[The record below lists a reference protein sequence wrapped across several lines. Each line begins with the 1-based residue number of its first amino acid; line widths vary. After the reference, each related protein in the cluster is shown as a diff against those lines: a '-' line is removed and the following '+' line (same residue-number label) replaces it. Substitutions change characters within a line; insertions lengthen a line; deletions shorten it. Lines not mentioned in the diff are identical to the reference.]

1 MALRKFKKLMVPL
14 SVLFIAA
21 MLVPIF
27 LKIGES
33 IRAGKNIQKN
43 NEVIAEVNGHKIYRL
58 DLERGVLGVKNKV
71 MQIKSMKAQQGIEDK
86 SEVPDDIVKKVILGE
101 LVSNALLAS
110 SAEDL
115 KIKASDK
122 EINDKVNEIKAGMPN
137 GESFLNYLQSMGIA
151 NEKELKRMIKES
163 IEVTRV
169 LESQQKAH
177 KLSDE
182 DLKKYYEMY
191 RYTDFQDQTFEQVKP
206 TLEDYVAKEYSDLI
220 RNSLIEKQR
229 EKAKIVFKDD
239 EIKKLYEETVKPV
252 AEKDGY
258 SFKEGLMYTR
268 ILMMVVSAGTEYNE
282 ELVAKVRE
290 SIQKDLDNLVAVGKA
305 AKEKGL
311 KASPDFVG
319 VDELRDLGKRY
330 FVYLVSSYNP
340 SDADLKKIYDTDPG
354 KYDIRHSV
362 GGYVVGSFF
371 DPTEADKEAT
381 KKKAED
387 LKKTLTPE
395 NFAETA
401 KKVSE
406 DPGSKDQGGELGWV
420 DSSTNFVPE
429 FLEAIKTAQKGQ
441 IIGPVQTEFGSHL
454 IYVEDVDPA
463 NADKKKVSHI
473 LLLPKPSEASRTD
486 LIGRLQGLK
495 KELDEKKVTWTDVID
510 QDKYKYEVKEVF
522 KKIYEN
528 SAVPGIGF
536 VEEANRKLFASKV
549 NEILEYEF
557 NGGYFLMVKTNEVP
571 YKKRTFEEVKSQIR
585 NEEALK
591 YATEELDKLL

>member
-58 DLERGVLGVKNKV
+58 DLERGVAGVNSRV
-71 MQIKSMKAQQGIEDK
+71 AQIKSMKAQQGIEDK
-86 SEVPDDIVKKVILGE
+86 SEVPDSIVKKVIFGE
-101 LVSNALLAS
+101 LVSNALLIS

-122 EINDKVNEIKAGMPN
+122 EVNDKVNEIKAGVPE

-169 LESQQKAH
+169 LETQQKAH

-191 RYTDFQDQTFEQVKP
+191 RYTDFQDQTFEQAKA
-206 TLEDYVAKEYSDLI
+206 TIEDYVGKEYSDLI
-220 RNSLIEKQR
+220 RNSLIERQR

-239 EIKKLYEETVKPV
+239 EIKKLYEEMTKPV

-258 SFKEGLMYTR
+258 SFKEGLMDTR
-268 ILMMVVSAGTEYNE
+268 ILMMVVSAGTEYND
-282 ELVAKVRE
+282 ELVTKVRE
-290 SIQKDLDNLVAVGKA
+290 SIQSDLNNLVAVGKA

-319 VDELRDLGKRY
+319 VDELRDLGKKY
-330 FVYLVSSYNP
+330 FVYLVDSYNP
-340 SDADLKKIYDTDPG
+340 SDADLKKIYDENQE

-371 DPTEADKEAT
+371 DPTEADIEAT

-395 NFAETA
+395 NFAEIA
-401 KKVSE
+401 KKESE
-406 DPGSKDQGGELGWV
+406 DPGSKENGGELGWV
-420 DSSTNFVPE
+420 DSNTNFVPE
-429 FLEAIKTAQKGQ
+429 FLEAVKGGQKGQ
-441 IIGPVQTEFGSHL
+441 IIGPVQTEFGSHI
-454 IYVEDVDPA
+454 IYIEDRDPA
-463 NADKKKVSHI
+463 NPDRAKVSHI
-473 LLLPKPSEASRTD
+473 LLLPKPSEASRTE
-486 LIGRLQGLK
+486 LVTKLKALK
-495 KELDEKKVTWTDVID
+495 KDLDEKKATWTDVID
-510 QDKYKYEVKEVF
+510 QDKYKFEVKEVF

-536 VEEANRKLFASKV
+536 VEEANRKLFDSKL
-549 NEILEYEF
+549 NEVLEYEV
-557 NGGYFLMVKTNEVP
+557 NGGYFLMVKTNEIP
-571 YKKRTFEEVKSQIR
+571 YKKRNFDEVKGQIR

-591 YATEELDKLL
+591 YATSELDKLL

>member
-33 IRAGKNIQKN
+33 IRAGKNIQQN
-43 NEVIAEVNGHKIYRL
+43 NEVIAEVNGHKIHRL
-58 DLERGVLGVKNKV
+58 DLERGVAGVKNKI
-71 MQIKSMKAQQGIEDK
+71 MQIKSMKAQQGIEDN
-86 SEVPDDIVKKVILGE
+86 SEVPDDIIKKVILGE
-101 LVSNALLAS
+101 LVSNALLVS

-122 EINDKVNEIKAGMPN
+122 EINDKINEIKAGVAK

-163 IEVTRV
+163 IEVSRV
-169 LESQQKAH
+169 LETQQKAH
-177 KLSDE
+177 KLSEE

-191 RYTDFQDQTFEQVKP
+191 RYTDFQDQTFEQAKP
-206 TLEDYVAKEYSDLI
+206 TIEDYVGKEYSDLI

-239 EIKKLYEETVKPV
+239 EIKKLYEEMVRPI
-252 AEKDGY
+252 AEKEGY
-258 SFKEGLMYTR
+258 SFKEALMDTR
-268 ILMMVVSAGTEYNE
+268 ILMMVVSTGTEYSE
-282 ELVAKVRE
+282 DLIAKVRE

-305 AKEKGL
+305 AKEKGI

-330 FVYLVSSYNP
+330 FVYLVDSYNP
-340 SDADLKKIYDTDPG
+340 SDADLKKIYDADQG

-362 GGYVVGSFF
+362 GGYVVGDFF
-371 DPTEADKEAT
+371 DPTEADKENT
-381 KKKAED
+381 KKSAEE

-395 NFAETA
+395 NFVETA

-420 DSSTNFVPE
+420 DSNTNFVPE
-429 FLEAIKTAQKGQ
+429 FLEAIKSAQKGQ
-441 IIGPVQTEFGSHL
+441 IIGPVQTEFGSHI
-454 IYVEDVDPA
+454 IYVEDVDSA
-463 NADKKKVSHI
+463 NPDKKKVSHI
-473 LLLPKPSEASRTD
+473 LLLPKPSEASRKELVD
-486 LIGRLQGLK
+486 RLDTLK
-495 KELDEKKVTWTDVID
+495 KELEEKKVTWTDVID

-536 VEEANRKLFASKV
+536 VEEANKKLFASKIDEV
-549 NEILEYEF
+549 LSYEV
-557 NGGYFLMVKTNEVP
+557 NGGYFLMVKTNEIP
-571 YKKRTFEEVKSQIR
+571 YKKRNFEEVKGQIR

-591 YATEELDKLL
+591 YATQELDKLL